1 MDDITSSA
9 ALSQLT
15 PKDFTTNQEVRWCP
29 GCGDYS
35 ILKAVRKV
43 LAEDGSSV
51 DNTVFV
57 SGIGCAAR
65 FPYYISTYGFHTI
78 HGRAPGFATGV
89 KLANPNLD
97 VWVVSGD
104 GDALSIGG
112 NHFIHML
119 RRNVDLQFLLFNNA
133 IYGLTKGQYS
143 PTTKPGART
152 PSSPMGSIEMP
163 LSACV
168 LALGAN
174 GTFVARAVD
183 TAQKHLPEVL
193 KRAHAHKGTA
203 MVEILQN
210 CHVFNDAYFAEFT
223 ARDVADEKQ
232 IVVEHGQPLIFGK
245 ERDKGLRITPGKME
259 LEIVGIGENGVTEA
273 DILVHDETN
282 RELATLL
289 ASMESPDMPVAV
301 GVLYSIEREAFA
313 ERVLEQ
319 VAERQNELPNA
330 TLDALFRQG
339 ATWTVSDE
347 D

>member
-1 MDDITSSA
+1 MDEIASTA
-9 ALSQLT
+9 TLSKLT
-15 PKDFTTNQEVRWCP
+15 PKDFTADQEVRWCP

-43 LAEDGSSV
+43 LAEVGASV

-65 FPYYISTYGFHTI
+65 FPYYMSTYGFHTI

-89 KLANPNLD
+89 KLANPDLD

-112 NHFIHML
+112 NHFIHLM

-152 PSSPMGSIEMP
+152 PSSPMGSIETP

-174 GTFVARAVD
+174 GTFVARAID
-183 TAQKHLPEVL
+183 TAQKHLPEVM
-193 KRAHAHKGTA
+193 KRARDHAGTS

-210 CHVFNDAYFAEFT
+210 CHVFNDGYFSDFT
-223 ARDVADEKQ
+223 AREVADDHQ
-232 IVVEHGQPLIFGK
+232 IVVEHGKPLVFGK
-245 ERDKGLRITPGKME
+245 ERDRGLRIKQGKME
-259 LEIVGIGENGVTEA
+259 LEVVLIGADGITEG

-282 RELATLL
+282 RELASLL

-301 GVLYSIEREAFA
+301 GVLFCIEREPFGQQ
-313 ERVLEQ
+313 VLKQ
-319 VAERQNELPNA
+319 VSDREKEIPNA
-330 TLDALFRQG
+330 TLDALFSQG
-339 ATWTVSDE
+339 ATWTVTD
-347 D
+347 DT

>member
-1 MDDITSSA
+1 MSP
-9 ALSQLT
+9 LT
-15 PKDFTTNQEVRWCP
+15 PKDFSTDQEVRWCP

-43 LAEDGSSV
+43 LAEDGCSV

-65 FPYYISTYGFHTI
+65 FPYYISTYGFHTV
-78 HGRAPGFATGV
+78 HGRAPGFATGI
-89 KLANPNLD
+89 KLANPKLD
-97 VWVVSGD
+97 VWIVSGD

-119 RRNVDLQFLLFNNA
+119 RRNVDVQYLLFNNA

-143 PTTKPGART
+143 PTTRPGART

-163 LSACV
+163 LSACR

-193 KRAHAHKGTA
+193 KRAHAYKGTA
-203 MVEILQN
+203 LVEILQN
-210 CHVFNDAYFAEFT
+210 CHVFNDDYFADFT
-223 ARDVADEKQ
+223 ARDVAEDRQ
-232 IVVEHGQPLIFGK
+232 VVVEHGKPLVFGK
-245 ERDKGLRITPGKME
+245 ARNKGLRITSGKME
-259 LEIVGIGENGVTEA
+259 LEVVTVGENGVTEG
-273 DILVHDETN
+273 DILIHDETN
-282 RELATLL
+282 RELASLL
-289 ASMESPDMPVAV
+289 ASMDTPEMPVAV
-301 GVLYSIEREAFA
+301 GVLYCIEREPFA
-313 ERVLEQ
+313 EKVLEQ
-319 VAERQNELPNA
+319 VAERKKELPNA

-339 ATWTVSDE
+339 ATWTVTGAD
-347 D
+347 

>member
-1 MDDITSSA
+1 MNKVTSSEA
-9 ALSQLT
+9 SVALT
-15 PKDFTTNQEVRWCP
+15 PKDFTTDQEVRWCP

-43 LAEDGSSV
+43 LADVGASV
-51 DNTVFV
+51 ENTVFV

-65 FPYYISTYGFHTI
+65 FPYYMSTYGFHTI

-89 KLANPNLD
+89 KLANPDLD

-119 RRNVDLQFLLFNNA
+119 RRNVNLQFLLFNNA

-183 TAQKHLPEVL
+183 TAQKHLPEVM
-193 KRAHAHKGTA
+193 KRAHAHAGTS

-210 CHVFNDAYFAEFT
+210 CHVFNDGYFSDFT
-223 ARDVADEKQ
+223 GREVSDDNQ
-232 IVVEHGQPLIFGK
+232 IVVEHGKPLLFGK
-245 ERDKGLRITPGKME
+245 DRDRGLRMKPGKME
-259 LEIVGIGENGVTEA
+259 LEVVNLGENGITEGEVL
-273 DILVHDETN
+273 IHDETN
-282 RELATLL
+282 RELASLL
-289 ASMESPDMPVAV
+289 ASMEYPEMPVAV
-301 GVLYSIEREAFA
+301 GVLFCVERVPFA
-313 ERVLEQ
+313 EQVLQQ
-319 VAERQNELPNA
+319 VAEREKAQPNA
-330 TLDALFRQG
+330 TLDSLFQQG
-339 ATWTVSDE
+339 ATWTVTAD